1 MSINHLDYIKSKQGM
16 LYMENVLRKGVKVLQ
31 ECTKEEVKIYRVS
44 ENIFYFWLTEP
55 MQLVR

>member
-1 MSINHLDYIKSKQGM
+1 M